1 MVGKLK
7 DDIKQDKPFASLEAE
22 VFLNLM
28 RTADVLARSGEAIL
42 KPVGLSLTQY
52 NVLRILRGAGE
63 QGLCCRE
70 LAERMITRD
79 PDVTRLLDRLERR
92 GLLARSRDS
101 KDRRIITLRISAAG
115 RRVLKDLDT
124 PVAKHH
130 RKQLSHM
137 GQGDLRK
144 LVELLEAAR
153 ET

>member
-101 KDRRIITLRISAAG
+101 KDRRIITVRISAAG

>member
-1 MVGKLK
+1 MNSCH
-7 DDIKQDKPFASLEAE
+7 QASSPGVALEDHIF
-22 VFLNLM
+22 V
-28 RTADVLARSGEAIL
+28 AIL
-42 KPVGLSLTQY
+42 KTADALSQEAEQLIKSAGLTMAQY

>member
-1 MVGKLK
+1 
-7 DDIKQDKPFASLEAE
+7 
-22 VFLNLM
+22 
-28 RTADVLARSGEAIL
+28 
-42 KPVGLSLTQY
+42 VGLSLTQY

-137 GQGDLRK
+137 GQGALRK

>member
-1 MVGKLK
+1 
-7 DDIKQDKPFASLEAE
+7 
-22 VFLNLM
+22 M

-101 KDRRIITLRISAAG
+101 KDRRIITVRISAAG

>member
-1 MVGKLK
+1 MVGKHK

-28 RTADVLARSGEAIL
+28 RTADALARSGEAIL

-79 PDVTRLLDRLERR
+79 PDVTRLLDRLEQR

-101 KDRRIITLRISAAG
+101 KDRRIITIRISAAG

-137 GQGDLRK
+137 CQGDLRK
-144 LVELLEAAR
+144 LIELLGAAR
-153 ET
+153 KP